1 MALLVGGVLLAG
13 TCLPAAAQ
21 RSGNDAV
28 KSKGAVAPKWEY
40 KALTKAQVADLGKKD
55 FAAGLNKLG
64 DEGWELVALEPG
76 PDGRGGRSSGQT
88 TFYFKRP
95 AARAAESQPPG
106 AGELKVFK
114 LKHAPAERAAKVLQ
128 EVLAAD
134 PRRMRIVSDVGTN
147 QVLAYAPA
155 TDLLMIEKILTLL
168 DVPARVEALP
178 GAVEF
183 KVFKLKHATATQA
196 AKVLQDVLGRDDKRI
211 RIVADETTNQVLVS
225 APVANLFE
233 IAKILEVLDVPPAK

>member
-1 MALLVGGVLLAG
+1 MTLLVVGVLLAG
-13 TCLPAAAQ
+13 TCTPAAAQ
-21 RSGNDAV
+21 KSGNDAV
-28 KSKGAVAPKWEY
+28 KSKGATPPKWEY

-76 PDGRGGRSSGQT
+76 LEGRSGRSSGQT

-95 AARAAESQPPG
+95 AARTAETPPG
-106 AGELKVFK
+106 TGELKVFK
-114 LKHAPAERAAKVLQ
+114 LKHLSAAHAAKVLQ

-134 PRRMRIVSDVGTN
+134 PRRTRIVSDVGTN

-178 GAVEF
+178 GAGEF
-183 KVFKLKHATATQA
+183 KTFRLKHATATQA
-196 AKVLQDVLGRDDKRI
+196 AKVLQQVLGPDDKRT

-225 APVANLFE
+225 APVAVLFDV
-233 IAKILEVLDVPPAK
+233 AKILELLDVPPAK